1 VPDDRF
7 GDLGEPPKRPE
18 AGKRPEGTRAGDKL
32 ADLDRTHP
40 EETRGSAAR
49 RREPGRSYMWVVGVA
64 GVIAIVVVAANSLP
78 NAGRG
83 SSGPVPG
90 QTIPRFAAPAALGPA
105 GDDVDANVKQSKN
118 DTNTNNKT
126 AACEVRTPG
135 ALRSCD
141 YTSKP
146 LVLTFIVPGAK
157 DCEAYLDRVQSLRPR
172 YPRVNFVAVVSG
184 AKKSRVDKLVRKHGW
199 TFPVAVDH
207 NLSLFNTYRIS
218 LCATSVFVYR
228 GGVVRE
234 TKVGAQRFTPAELAT
249 AIGATTL
256 R

>member
-1 VPDDRF
+1 VPDDRQDRF
-7 GDLGEPPKRPE
+7 GDLG
-18 AGKRPEGTRAGDKL
+18 GGTSAGDKL
-32 ADLDRTHP
+32 ADLDRTDP
-40 EETRGSAAR
+40 EQPARREQR

-64 GVIAIVVVAANSLP
+64 GVIAIAVVAINSLP

-83 SSGPVPG
+83 SSGPVVG
-90 QTIPRFAAPAALGPA
+90 QPIPKFAAPQALGPA
-105 GDDVDANVKQSKN
+105 SKDLDANIKQTKD
-118 DTNTNNKT
+118 DTNSPNKVP
-126 AACEVRTPG
+126 ACEVRVPG
-135 ALRSCD
+135 TLRICD

-157 DCEAYLDRVQSLRPR
+157 DCESYLDRIQRIRSS

-184 AKKSRVDKLVRKHGW
+184 KDKDVVDRLVTEHAW
-199 TFPVAVDH
+199 TFPVAVDK

-218 LCATSVFVYR
+218 VCATSVFVYR
-228 GGVVRE
+228 GGIVRAN
-234 TKVGAQRFTPAELAT
+234 KVEAQKYTEAQLAT